1 MKKFAKR
8 LAAAA
13 LALTMAFGALTG
25 CNQQASEQ
33 SQTLVFSYDGRDV
46 YLDETWVYALIAK
59 STYETAYASMFGEEM
74 WTMQVSVDEAGNP
87 VDFQQMV
94 KGSILSQI
102 KQVIVLNNKAEELGV
117 SLTAEEKADAKEAA
131 ELFCGKNEGKA
142 ILEKSGANKKLIVK
156 IYEEN
161 ALASKVQK
169 EAVKNVDKNVS
180 DDEAR
185 QTSVF
190 KLVFGLNK
198 TDDEGKNVE
207 MTDDEKAEQLAKAE
221 DALAQIQAGTT
232 TIEKLAETLNL
243 ASTAKETY
251 GAGESLAGEEF
262 EAAMSALKDGE
273 VAAEVIKTEDSYI
286 VAKLVAYTDEEATAA
301 QKENIIAEREYDLFV
316 ETYEEWVK
324 DLEDAWNID
333 EDVNAEAW
341 DTVYFVE
348 KKELLKDTSL
358 EVKDGDKV
366 NIDYVG
372 TVDGVEFEG
381 GNTEGMGADLTI
393 GSGSYIDD
401 FEEQLIGAHPGDTVE
416 VNVTFPE
423 NYGNAELNGKDAV
436 FTVTVNGIY
445 EK

>member
-8 LAAAA
+8 FAAAA
-13 LALTMAFGALTG
+13 LVLMMTIGAFTG
-25 CNQQASEQ
+25 CNQQAGEQ
-33 SQTLVFSYDGRDV
+33 SQTLLFTYDGREV
-46 YLDETWVYALIAK
+46 YLDEAWTYAKIAQA
-59 STYETAYASMFGEEM
+59 TYEASYAQMFGEDM

-94 KGSILSQI
+94 KGSVISQI
-102 KQVIVLNNKAEELGV
+102 KQVIILVNKAEELGV
-117 SLTAEEKADAKEAA
+117 SLTAEEKANAKEAA
-131 ELFCGKNEGKA
+131 SLFCDKAQGKA
-142 ILEKSGANKKLIVK
+142 ILKETGANEKLIAK

-190 KLVFGLNK
+190 KLVFGLTK
-198 TDDEGKNVE
+198 TDDEGKTVD
-207 MTDDEKAEQLAKAE
+207 MTEDEKAEQLTKAQ

-232 TIEKLAETLNL
+232 TIEKLAETLSL
-243 ASTAKETY
+243 TATANETY
-251 GAGESLAGEEF
+251 GAGESAGGEEF
-262 EAAMSALKDGE
+262 ETVMAALNDGD
-273 VAAEVIKTEDSYI
+273 VAAEVLETTEGYV

-301 QKENIIAEREYDLFV
+301 EKENIIAQREYDLFV
-316 ETYEEWVK
+316 ETYEEWSK
-324 DLEDAWNID
+324 ELEEAWD
-333 EDVNAEAW
+333 YDKDVNAEAW
-341 DTVYFVE
+341 EKVYFAE
-348 KKELLKDTSL
+348 KKVLLTEKTL
-358 EVKDGDKV
+358 EVKDGDTV

-372 TVDGVEFEG
+372 SVDGVEFEG
-381 GNTEGMGADLTI
+381 GNTNGAGADLTI

-423 NYGNAELNGKDAV
+423 NYGNEELNGKDAV

-445 EK
+445 E

>member
-46 YLDETWVYALIAK
+46 YLDEAWVYALMAK
-59 STYETAYASMFGEEM
+59 STYETAYAGMFGDEM

-94 KGSILSQI
+94 KGSIISQI
-102 KQVIVLNNKAEELGV
+102 KQVIILNNKAEELGV
-117 SLTAEEKADAKEAA
+117 SLTSEEKADAKKAA
-131 ELFCGKNEGKA
+131 ELFCDKAEGKE
-142 ILEKSGANKKLIVK
+142 ILKKAGAAEKLIVK
-156 IYEEN
+156 VYEEN

-169 EAVKNVDKNVS
+169 EAVKNVDTNVS

-198 TDDEGKNVE
+198 TDDEGKTVE

-232 TIEKLAETLNL
+232 TIEKLAETLSL
-243 ASTAKETY
+243 TSTANETY

-262 EAAMSALKDGE
+262 EATMSALKDGE

-341 DTVYFVE
+341 DSVYFVE
-348 KKELLKDTSL
+348 RKELLKDTSL

-372 TVDGVEFEG
+372 KVDGVEFEG
-381 GNTEGMGADLTI
+381 GNTNGMGADLTI

-401 FEEQLIGAHPGDTVE
+401 FEDQLIGAHPGDTVE

-423 NYGNAELNGKDAV
+423 NYGNEELNGKDAV

>member
-8 LAAAA
+8 IAAAG
-13 LALTMAFGALTG
+13 LVLMMAFGALTG

-33 SQTLVFSYDGRDV
+33 SKTLLFQYDGTDV
-46 YLDETWVYALIAK
+46 YLDEAWVYALLAR
-59 STYETAYASMFGEEM
+59 STYESAYAGMFGDDM
-74 WTMQVSVDEAGNP
+74 WTMQVSVDEEGNP
-87 VDFQQMV
+87 VDFQDMV
-94 KGSILSQI
+94 KGSIISQI
-102 KQVIVLNNKAEELGV
+102 KQIIILTNKAEELGV
-117 SLTAEEKADAKEAA
+117 SLTAEEKANAKQAA
-131 ELFCGKNEGKA
+131 EIFCDKAEGKA
-142 ILEKSGANKKLIVK
+142 ILKAAGANEKLIAK

-169 EAVKNVDKNVS
+169 EAVKDVDTNVS

-198 TDDEGKNVE
+198 TDDEGKTVE
-207 MTDDEKAEQLAKAE
+207 MTDDEKAEQLAKAQE
-221 DALAQIQAGTT
+221 ALAQIQDGST
-232 TIEKLAETLNL
+232 TIEKLAETLSL
-243 ASTAKETY
+243 TATAKETY

-262 EAAMSALKDGE
+262 EAAMAALKDGE
-273 VAAEVIKTEDSYI
+273 IAPEVLETENSYI
-286 VAKLVAYTDEEATAA
+286 VAKLVAYTDAEATAA
-301 QKENIIAEREYDLFV
+301 EKENIIAEREYELFQEV
-316 ETYEEWVK
+316 YEEWSK
-324 DLEDAWNID
+324 TLEDEWDYN
-333 EDVNAEAW
+333 EDVDTEAW
-341 DTVYFVE
+341 EKVYFVE

-358 EVKDGDKV
+358 TVEDGDTV

-381 GNTEGMGADLTI
+381 GNTNGAGTSLTI

-423 NYGNAELNGKDAV
+423 NYGNEELNGKDAV

-445 EK
+445 ED

>member
-8 LAAAA
+8 LAAAG
-13 LALTMAFGALTG
+13 LALMMAFGALTG

-33 SQTLVFSYDGRDV
+33 SQTLLFQYDGKDV
-46 YLDETWVYALIAK
+46 YLDEAWVYALMART
-59 STYETAYASMFGEEM
+59 TYENAYAGMFGDDM
-74 WTMQVSVDEAGNP
+74 WTMQVSVDEDGNP

-94 KGSILSQI
+94 KGSIISQI
-102 KQVIVLNNKAEELGV
+102 KQVILLTNKAEELGV
-117 SLTAEEKADAKEAA
+117 SLTSEEKSEAKKAA
-131 ELFCGKNEGKA
+131 ELFCDKNEGKA
-142 ILEKSGANKKLIVK
+142 ILKAAGADEKLIVK
-156 IYEEN
+156 IYEDN

-169 EAVKNVDKNVS
+169 EAVKNVDTNVS

-198 TDDEGKNVE
+198 TDDEGKTVE
-207 MTDDEKAEQLAKAE
+207 LTDAEKAEQLTKAQ
-221 DALAQIQAGTT
+221 DALAQIQSGST

-262 EAAMSALKDGE
+262 EAAVAALKDGE
-273 VAAEVIKTEDSYI
+273 VAPEVIQTEDSYI
-286 VAKLVAYTDEEATAA
+286 VVKLVAYTDEEATAA
-301 QKENIIAEREYDLFV
+301 RKENIIAEREFDLFE
-316 ETYEEWVK
+316 ETYEEWSK
-324 DLEDAWNID
+324 DLEDAWD
-333 EDVNAEAW
+333 FDKDVNTEAW
-341 DTVYFVE
+341 ETVYFVE

-358 EVKDGDKV
+358 EVKDGDTV

-372 TVDGVEFEG
+372 KVDGVEFEG
-381 GNTEGMGADLTI
+381 GNTNGMGADLTI
-393 GSGSYIDD
+393 GSHSYIDD

-423 NYGNAELNGKDAV
+423 NYGNEELNGKDAV

>member
-8 LAAAA
+8 LAAAG
-13 LALTMAFGALTG
+13 LALMMAFGALTG

-33 SQTLVFSYDGRDV
+33 SQTLLFQYDGKDV
-46 YLDETWVYALIAK
+46 YLDEAWVYAVMART
-59 STYETAYASMFGEEM
+59 TYENAYAGMFGDDM
-74 WTMQVSVDEAGNP
+74 WTMQVSVDEDGNP

-94 KGSILSQI
+94 KGSIISQI
-102 KQVIVLNNKAEELGV
+102 KQVILLTNKAEELGV
-117 SLTAEEKADAKEAA
+117 SLTSEEKAEAKKAA
-131 ELFCGKNEGKA
+131 ELFCDKNEGKA
-142 ILEKSGANKKLIVK
+142 ILKAAGADEKLIVK
-156 IYEEN
+156 IYEDN

-169 EAVKNVDKNVS
+169 EAVKNVDTNVS

-198 TDDEGKNVE
+198 TDDEGKTVE
-207 MTDDEKAEQLAKAE
+207 MTDDEKAEQLTKAQ
-221 DALAQIQAGTT
+221 DALAQIQSGST

-262 EAAMSALKDGE
+262 EAAVAALKDGE
-273 VAAEVIKTEDSYI
+273 VAPEVIQTEDSYI
-286 VAKLVAYTDEEATAA
+286 VVKLVAYTDEEATAA
-301 QKENIIAEREYDLFV
+301 RKENIIAEREFDLFE
-316 ETYEEWVK
+316 ETYEEWSK
-324 DLEDAWNID
+324 DLEDAWD
-333 EDVNAEAW
+333 FDKDVNTEAW
-341 DTVYFVE
+341 ETVYFVE

-358 EVKDGDKV
+358 EVKDGDTV

-372 TVDGVEFEG
+372 KVDGVEFEG
-381 GNTEGMGADLTI
+381 GNTNGMGADLTI
-393 GSGSYIDD
+393 GSHSYIDD

-423 NYGNAELNGKDAV
+423 NYGNEELNGKDAV

>member
-1 MKKFAKR
+1 MKKIAKR
-8 LAAAA
+8 FAAAA
-13 LALTMAFGALTG
+13 LVLMMTIGAFTG
-25 CNQQASEQ
+25 CSQQAGEQ
-33 SQTLVFSYDGRDV
+33 SQTLLFTYDGREV
-46 YLDETWVYALIAK
+46 YLDEAWTYAKIAQA
-59 STYETAYASMFGEEM
+59 TYEASYAQMFGEDM

-94 KGSILSQI
+94 KGSVISQI
-102 KQVIVLNNKAEELGV
+102 KQVIILVNKAEELGV
-117 SLTAEEKADAKEAA
+117 SLTAEEKANAKEAA
-131 ELFCGKNEGKA
+131 SLFCDKAQGKA
-142 ILEKSGANKKLIVK
+142 ILKETGANEKLIAK

-190 KLVFGLNK
+190 KLVFGLTK
-198 TDDEGKNVE
+198 TDDEGKTVD
-207 MTDDEKAEQLAKAE
+207 MTEDEKAEQLTKAQ

-232 TIEKLAETLNL
+232 TIEKLAETLSL
-243 ASTAKETY
+243 TATANETY
-251 GAGESLAGEEF
+251 GAGESAGGEEF
-262 EAAMSALKDGE
+262 ETVMAALNDGD
-273 VAAEVIKTEDSYI
+273 VAAEVLETTEGYV

-301 QKENIIAEREYDLFV
+301 EKENIIAQREYDLFV
-316 ETYEEWVK
+316 ETYEEWSK
-324 DLEDAWNID
+324 ELEEAWD
-333 EDVNAEAW
+333 YDKDVNAEAW
-341 DTVYFVE
+341 EKVYFAE
-348 KKELLKDTSL
+348 KKVLLTEKTL
-358 EVKDGDKV
+358 EVKDGDTV

-372 TVDGVEFEG
+372 SVDGVEFEG
-381 GNTEGMGADLTI
+381 GNTNGAGADLTI

-423 NYGNAELNGKDAV
+423 NYGNEELNCKDAV

-445 EK
+445 E